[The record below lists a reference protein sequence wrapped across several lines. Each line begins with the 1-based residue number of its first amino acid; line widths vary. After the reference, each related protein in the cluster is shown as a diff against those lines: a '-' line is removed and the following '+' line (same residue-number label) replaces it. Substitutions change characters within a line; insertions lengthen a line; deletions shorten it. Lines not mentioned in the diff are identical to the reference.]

1 VSLWEQ
7 QAVLGYQLE
16 KKREERGGASPFI
29 TCWHGDGPTG
39 LQQGTHTPVLATL
52 QHQKDLHVAH
62 GAEEAKRSCI
72 PVPETSDVQ
81 AGQKQEME
89 VTETEEDYPPHSP
102 RTRR

>member
-1 VSLWEQ
+1 
-7 QAVLGYQLE
+7 
-16 KKREERGGASPFI
+16 
-29 TCWHGDGPTG
+29 
-39 LQQGTHTPVLATL
+39 VLATL

-89 VTETEEDYPPHSP
+89 VTETEEDYPPTPQGPAGKYRFFCKHADALHTQGSRFP
-102 RTRR
+102 FIELI